1 MPVISD
7 TQTTLSLL
15 RDRAE
20 RFGDRV
26 YASVEHQKLTVGDLC
41 DDARQTAA
49 RLSTQGVSR
58 GDRVAVMLDN
68 HLDNLVLFFA
78 LIWVG
83 AVHVPVNTRLR
94 HASLEYVIEHAEP
107 SMIIVEE
114 NYSGLFADIEGADRV
129 PLRTRR
135 PSTGFD
141 WGCEGPGDVTDCL
154 LSDPEEICATDVLFI
169 MYTSGT
175 TGCLLYTSDAADE

>member
-7 TQTTLSLL
+7 TQTTLGLL

-26 YASVEHQKLTVGDLC
+26 YASFDHQKLTVGGLYDQV
-41 DDARQTAA
+41 RQTAA
-49 RLSTQGVSR
+49 RLSIQGISR

-94 HASLEYVIEHAEP
+94 HSSLEYVIEHAEP
-107 SMIIVEE
+107 RMIVVE
-114 NYSGLFADIEGADRV
+114 
-129 PLRTRR
+129 
-135 PSTGFD
+135 
-141 WGCEGPGDVTDCL
+141 
-154 LSDPEEICATDVLFI
+154 
-169 MYTSGT
+169 
-175 TGCLLYTSDAADE
+175 

>member
-20 RFGDRV
+20 RSGDRV
-26 YASVEHQKLTVGDLC
+26 YASFDHQKLTVGDLY
-41 DDARQTAA
+41 DQVRETAA
-49 RLSTQGVSR
+49 RLSNQGVSR

-94 HASLEYVIEHAEP
+94 HASLEYVIERP
-107 SMIIVEE
+107 PTRSIGIVQTH
-114 NYSGLFADIEGADRV
+114 DRHCWPQQRYNTWV
-129 PLRTRR
+129 TASRR
-135 PSTGFD
+135 
-141 WGCEGPGDVTDCL
+141 L
-154 LSDPEEICATDVLFI
+154 
-169 MYTSGT
+169 
-175 TGCLLYTSDAADE
+175 DAGRRIFSS

>member
-26 YASVEHQKLTVGDLC
+26 YASFDHQKLTVGGLYDQV
-41 DDARQTAA
+41 RHTAA

-83 AVHVPVNTRLR
+83 AVNVPVNTRLR
-94 HASLEYVIEHAEP
+94 HSSLEYVIEHAEP
-107 SMIIVEE
+107 RMIV
-114 NYSGLFADIEGADRV
+114 V
-129 PLRTRR
+129 
-135 PSTGFD
+135 
-141 WGCEGPGDVTDCL
+141 
-154 LSDPEEICATDVLFI
+154 
-169 MYTSGT
+169 
-175 TGCLLYTSDAADE
+175 